1 MIIVDTDIL
10 IDAARNVQEAINCLH
25 KIEEKDTL
33 AISSVTEMELIIGCR
48 DKNELNLLQD
58 FLNRF
63 QVIKLNEFIS
73 DKATVLLKGYRLSHG
88 LLIADSLIAATAIIE
103 NLPLISKNQRDY
115 RFIEELSLL
124 PYPNPA
130 GY

>member
-10 IDAARNVQEAINCLH
+10 IDTARDIQEAIDCLH
-25 KIEEKDTL
+25 KIEEKDSL

-48 DKNELNLLQD
+48 NKNELHLLENY
-58 FLNRF
+58 LNRF

-73 DKATVLLKGYRLSHG
+73 DKATMLLKRYRLGHG

-103 NLPLISKNQRDY
+103 NFPLISKNQHDY
-115 RFIEELSLL
+115 KFIEELSLL
-124 PYPNPA
+124 AYPNPT
-130 GY
+130 GF